1 MTKETTKKQGQTVEL
16 SNDEESVMTIIRE
29 KNLLKEDNVAKA
41 LKSIENDN
49 DEKQQREAKN
59 AILCATYQNNKSLI
73 KLRSRRREE
82 KSTKKLLIKT
92 KELLDDLIGKKLT
105 VREYNEKRNELKKEF
120 HKENIEN
127 DNLYAKDLDELR
139 ANFGS
144 SFRWDWD
151 Y

>member
-1 MTKETTKKQGQTVEL
+1 MTKETKKQGQTVEL

-41 LKSIENDN
+41 LKSIEDDN

-82 KSTKKLLIKT
+82 KSTKKLLAKT

-105 VREYNEKRNELKKEF
+105 VREYDEKRNELKRDF
-120 HKENIEN
+120 QKENMEN

-139 ANFGS
+139 ANFGG

>member
-1 MTKETTKKQGQTVEL
+1 MTKETKKQGQTVEL
-16 SNDEESVMTIIRE
+16 SNDEENVMKTIRE

-41 LKSIENDN
+41 LKSIEDDN
-49 DEKQQREAKN
+49 DEKQQREAKD

-82 KSTKKLLIKT
+82 KSTKKLLTKT

-105 VREYNEKRNELKKEF
+105 VREYDEKRNELKREF
-120 HKENIEN
+120 NKENMEN

-139 ANFGS
+139 ANFDN

>member
-1 MTKETTKKQGQTVEL
+1 MTKETKKQGQTVEL
-16 SNDEESVMTIIRE
+16 SNDEENVMKTIRE

-41 LKSIENDN
+41 LKQIEDDN

-82 KSTKKLLIKT
+82 KSTKKLLTKT

-105 VREYNEKRNELKKEF
+105 VREYDEKRNELKKEF
-120 HKENIEN
+120 HKENMEN

-139 ANFGS
+139 ANFGN

>member
-1 MTKETTKKQGQTVEL
+1 MTKETKKQGQTVEL
-16 SNDEESVMTIIRE
+16 SNDEENVMKTIRE

-41 LKSIENDN
+41 LKSIEDDN

-82 KSTKKLLIKT
+82 KSTKKLLTKT

-105 VREYNEKRNELKKEF
+105 VREYDEKRNELKREF
-120 HKENIEN
+120 NKENMEN

-139 ANFGS
+139 ANFGNN
-144 SFRWDWD
+144 FKWDWD

>member
-1 MTKETTKKQGQTVEL
+1 MTKETKKQGQTVEL
-16 SNDEESVMTIIRE
+16 SNDEENVMKTIRE

-41 LKSIENDN
+41 LKQIEDDN

-82 KSTKKLLIKT
+82 KSTKKLLTKT
-92 KELLDDLIGKKLT
+92 KELLDDLIGKNLT
-105 VREYNEKRNELKKEF
+105 VREYDEKRNELKKEF
-120 HKENIEN
+120 HKENMEN

-139 ANFGS
+139 ANFGNN
-144 SFRWDWD
+144 FRWDWD